1 MLTFEINYHDLYLYQ
16 KKKSFLKGSKLQ
28 MFAVYLEGGQV
39 AEERPSVTETCT

>member
-1 MLTFEINYHDLYLYQ
+1 MICIYTR
-16 KKKSFLKGSKLQ
+16 KKSFLKGSKLQ